1 MNKVK
6 NLILAVSVLLM
17 ASCGGKQTIGD
28 KEFLLSGSVKGGDA
42 PWLILM
48 EIGKNGFTSADT
60 LKTDSE
66 GNFSKVIKM
75 EEETLYSLSYKE
87 GYITLCPKQGE
98 KIIING
104 YADDFSGSYT
114 VMGSK
119 ESEWLK
125 ELNEHN
131 HKVRATLKTMSDYLK
146 INNIENLDSVK
157 HEFLLHLRDM
167 HSSETAYTEKYIRT
181 HKGSLTCLIAL
192 YRTFEGRPL
201 FDYRNDL
208 SIYKEVLNELEK
220 TQAANQHTKT
230 LKEFIAEKEKENDER
245 LAEEGKK

>member
-1 MNKVK
+1 MNKAK
-6 NLILAVSVLLM
+6 KLILVVLSLM
-17 ASCGGKQTIGD
+17 MAACGGKQTMGD
-28 KEFLLSGSVKGGDA
+28 KEFLLSGRVQGGDA

-60 LKTDSE
+60 LKTDDK
-66 GNFSKVIKM
+66 GNFSKVVRM

-87 GYITLCPKQGE
+87 DYITLCPKAGE
-98 KIIING
+98 KIAING

-114 VMGSK
+114 VTGSK

-131 HKVRATLKTMSDYLK
+131 HKVRSILKTMSDYLK
-146 INNIENLDSVK
+146 INNIDNVDSVK
-157 HEFLLHLRDM
+157 HEFLIRLRDI
-167 HSSETAYTEKYIRT
+167 HGSEVAYTEDYIRS

-208 SIYKEVLNELEK
+208 TIYNEVLNELKK
-220 TQAANQHTKT
+220 TQPTNQHTKT
-230 LKEFIAEKEKENDER
+230 LEEFIAEKERVNDER
-245 LAEEGKK
+245 LAEEEKK